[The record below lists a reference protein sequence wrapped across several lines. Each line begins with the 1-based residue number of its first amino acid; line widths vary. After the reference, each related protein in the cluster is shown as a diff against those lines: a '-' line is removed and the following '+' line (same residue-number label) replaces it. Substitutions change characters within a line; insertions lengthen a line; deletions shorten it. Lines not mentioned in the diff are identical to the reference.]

1 MTKLFFRLCKAEG
14 FVDFVPLTFVA
25 DERTYIALVPE
36 NARYHSRVPEI
47 LLGNVILR
55 IIGFRSC
62 DAQLR
67 FKGIGAIRF
76 LEQGLRKL

>member
-55 IIGFRSC
+55 IGKSFV
-62 DAQLR
+62 
-67 FKGIGAIRF
+67 
-76 LEQGLRKL
+76 